1 MPIKNY
7 TTKIDVFESLG
18 EIQGALARAKNNGI
32 REGIDAVC
40 EAMALAHYNAAIE
53 LEIDEREVGAFYTRM
68 RHAIAVA
75 YEKMGVEPM

>member
-1 MPIKNY
+1 MSKNLAL
-7 TTKIDVFESLG
+7 T
-18 EIQGALARAKNNGI
+18 LARAKNNGI

-53 LEIDEREVGAFYTRM
+53 LEM

-75 YEKMGVEPM
+75 YEKMGVAPL